1 LFRQEDAVEDEDLF
15 FEDDIAEE
23 EPEAEKPA
31 PKAAPKKPAA
41 KKAAPAKSAQARSA
55 KPAGD
60 KAEMEE
66 EAEPAANTINLT
78 VAVLA
83 MVITF
88 LLGFVGGTLLER
100 NQSGGQDAAASGPPL
115 TQEQIQQG
123 QLPPGHIPIEGLG
136 AGGTTATPPAQQGG
150 GTTGGTK

>member
-1 LFRQEDAVEDEDLF
+1 MEDEDLF
-15 FEDDIAEE
+15 FEDDMAEE
-23 EPEAEKPA
+23 EPEPKAEKPA
-31 PKAAPKKPAA
+31 AKVEPKKPAA
-41 KKAAPAKSAQARSA
+41 KKTTTAAKAAQSKAS
-55 KPAGD
+55 KPAAA
-60 KAEMEE
+60 KAEVDEE
-66 EAEPAANTINLT
+66 TAPAANTINLT

-123 QLPPGHIPIEGLG
+123 QLPPGHVPIEGMGTGG
-136 AGGTTATPPAQQGG
+136 AAATPTGQQGG
-150 GTTGGTK
+150 GTSGGTK